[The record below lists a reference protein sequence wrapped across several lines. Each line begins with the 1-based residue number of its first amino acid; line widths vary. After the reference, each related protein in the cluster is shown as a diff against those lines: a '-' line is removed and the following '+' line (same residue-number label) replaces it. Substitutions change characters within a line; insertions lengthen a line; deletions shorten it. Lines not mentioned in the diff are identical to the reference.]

1 MSAMRPE
8 IIGADSPARDAPGA
22 LQTRHIR
29 AAGFGAAVD
38 ACVTERSEIWFLSL
52 LGNQQ
57 SIRALWAR
65 LVKGEI
71 AYLAD
76 DQFAGGVPYWLATG
90 VRQQC
95 RFHVTRLPSTGAHH
109 ALLVPDAALYAAE
122 QQEFLLLARN
132 PEELPL
138 LHYRFLNRRI
148 DLPLHPTWSGWLWER
163 ALHTGEARAL
173 DAIGILAYRCEPDPA
188 DLTDALGRALR
199 GHRVPVPPDALP
211 EAA

>member
-1 MSAMRPE
+1 MSVMQPEHQPETDARP
-8 IIGADSPARDAPGA
+8 P
-22 LQTRHIR
+22 LQTKHIR

-65 LVKGEI
+65 LVKGEM

-76 DQFAGGVPYWLATG
+76 DQFAGGAAFWLATS
-90 VRQQC
+90 VRHQC
-95 RFHVTRLPSTGAHH
+95 RFHVTRLSATGAHH

-122 QQEFLLLARN
+122 QPEFLLLARTA
-132 PEELPL
+132 EEAPV
-138 LHYRFLNRRI
+138 LHYRFLNRRL

-163 ALHTGEARAL
+163 ALHTGEAQQL
-173 DAIGILAYRCEPDPA
+173 DAMGILAYRCTPDPA
-188 DLTDALGRALR
+188 GLAEALGRALR
-199 GHRVPVPPDALP
+199 GHRLPVPPDTLT
-211 EAA
+211 EVS

>member
-1 MSAMRPE
+1 VVDT
-8 IIGADSPARDAPGA
+8 GHQ
-22 LQTRHIR
+22 LQMKHIR

-65 LVKGEI
+65 IVKGET

-76 DQFAGGVPYWLATG
+76 DQFAGGVPHWLATA

-109 ALLVPDAALYAAE
+109 ALLVPDAVLYAAD
-122 QQEFLLLARN
+122 QQEFLLLARS
-132 PEELPL
+132 PEEAPL

-148 DLPLHPTWSGWLWER
+148 DLPLHHTWSGWLWER
-163 ALHTGEARAL
+163 ALHTGEAQEL
-173 DAIGILAYRCEPDPA
+173 DAMGIRAYRCRPEPA
-188 DLTDALGRALR
+188 ELAEALGRALR
-199 GHRVPVPPDALP
+199 GHRVPAPPDSLP

>member
-1 MSAMRPE
+1 MQPEHQSA
-8 IIGADSPARDAPGA
+8 ADTGRSP
-22 LQTRHIR
+22 QTKHIR

-65 LVKGEI
+65 LVKGET

-76 DQFAGGVPYWLATG
+76 DQFAGGVPHWLATG

-122 QQEFLLLARN
+122 QQEFLLLAQS
-132 PEELPL
+132 PEEAPL
-138 LHYRFLNRRI
+138 LHYRFLNRRL
-148 DLPLHPTWSGWLWER
+148 DLPLHPTWSDWLWDR
-163 ALHTGEARAL
+163 ALRTGEAQEI
-173 DAIGILAYRCEPDPA
+173 DAMGIRAYRCRPEPGELA
-188 DLTDALGRALR
+188 EALGRALR
-199 GHRVPVPPDALP
+199 GHRVPAPPDSLP